1 MGCAL
6 RQSSTSHYMVSVREQ
21 ICVAS
26 GSVWVFVLVF
36 LIFWWVQSN
45 NPTCMHPIQTPYER
59 GIKCISLFM
68 HELNLVFNGCSY
80 SLILLIN
87 FQEWTIRPERVTTV
101 LMTMVERPA
110 SSERLSPQR
119 MMEQGIRS

>member
-1 MGCAL
+1 
-6 RQSSTSHYMVSVREQ
+6 
-21 ICVAS
+21 
-26 GSVWVFVLVF
+26 
-36 LIFWWVQSN
+36 
-45 NPTCMHPIQTPYER
+45 
-59 GIKCISLFM
+59 M